1 VARSAGKSFLVR
13 FLIGLAG
20 ALAAGAL
27 VFRGQAFAPGGL
39 PFQCVTVGALTAALL
54 ALVRVSRHGAALLLV
69 AAFGLARYGF
79 AESLGWLPGSSGFLL
94 AAGIYLVAVIFDLL
108 ARGGLA
114 LGKFLIVGPLI
125 GGIYLALT
133 PITDFH
139 TLTSDDVTRTLMLR
153 FLVGMILGDGAGLGV
168 ELADLP
174 AAVAAAAARRKADE
188 AGEADEAE

>member
-1 VARSAGKSFLVR
+1 MARSAGRSFLVR

-20 ALAAGAL
+20 ALAAGAA
-27 VFRGQAFAPGGL
+27 VFRWQAFDPGSL

-69 AAFGLARYGF
+69 VAFGLARYGF
-79 AESLGWLPGSSGFLL
+79 AESVGWLPGTSGFLL
-94 AAGIYLVAVIFDLL
+94 AGGIYLVAVIFDLL
-108 ARGGLA
+108 ARGGLV
-114 LGKFLIVGPLI
+114 LGKFLLVGPLI
-125 GGIYLALT
+125 GGLYLALT

-139 TLTSDDVTRTLMLR
+139 TLTSDDVIRTLLLR

-174 AAVAAAAARRKADE
+174 AAAAAARRKA
-188 AGEADEAE
+188 AEKE